1 MTPWPHGVDSGGQGL
16 GSFDPSASRSRGS
29 ERRGSRI
36 STYTLREEIANAGT
50 HGVGLVAGFAAGVV
64 LVVLTALTG
73 STLAIVSASVFA
85 ATVVLLFLASTL
97 YHAIP
102 HPVAKRRLAILDHAA
117 IYLLIA
123 GTYTPFTLVG
133 LGGTWGW
140 ALFGVVWGLAVVGVG
155 FKLFFTGRFKLAST
169 LVYIAMGW
177 LALVAIDPMLERLSP
192 LVLTWLVIGGVSYTV
207 GTLFYLARRL
217 PYGHA
222 IWHLFV
228 LAGCVSHFV
237 ATYALLLGGRAAV

>member
-1 MTPWPHGVDSGGQGL
+1 MNAAGMLEPRA
-16 GSFDPSASRSRGS
+16 DPGALASASRGL
-29 ERRGSRI
+29 RRTDDAMN
-36 STYTLREEIANAGT
+36 TYPLREEIANAGT
-50 HGVGLVAGFAAGVV
+50 HGLGLVAGFAAGIV
-64 LVVLTALTG
+64 LIVLTALSG
-73 STLAIVSASVFA
+73 HTLSIVAASVFT

-102 HPVAKRRLAILDHAA
+102 HPTAKARLKVLDHSA

-140 ALFGVVWGLAVVGVG
+140 SLFGVVWGLAVVGVG

-177 LALVAIDPMLERLSP
+177 LALVALDPMVERLSP
-192 LVLTWLVIGGVSYTV
+192 TVLTWLFIGGACYTL
-207 GTLFYLARRL
+207 GTLFYLAKRM
-217 PYGHA
+217 PYAHA

-228 LAGCVSHFV
+228 LGGCVSHFV
-237 ATYALLLGGRAAV
+237 ATYALLLGAPAGA

>member
-1 MTPWPHGVDSGGQGL
+1 MSQ
-16 GSFDPSASRSRGS
+16 
-29 ERRGSRI
+29 
-36 STYTLREEIANAGT
+36 YTLREEIANAGT
-50 HGVGLVAGFAAGVV
+50 HGLGLVAGFAAGVV
-64 LVVLTALTG
+64 LIVLTALTG
-73 STLAIVSASVFA
+73 KTLAIVTASVFT

-102 HPVAKRRLAILDHAA
+102 HPVAKARLKVLDHAA

-155 FKLFFTGRFKLAST
+155 FKLFFTGRFRLAST

-177 LALVAIDPMLERLSP
+177 LALVAINPMIDRLSP
-192 LVLTWLVIGGVSYTV
+192 TVLTWLVVGGASYTF
-207 GTLFYLARRL
+207 GTLFYLAKRL
-217 PYGHA
+217 PYAHA

-228 LAGCVSHFV
+228 LGGCISHFV
-237 ATYALLLGGRAAV
+237 AAYALLLGAPTGT